1 MQEGIVHIYLSAAI
15 ICLLLALGF
24 LASKKLQVLPA
35 RLLGV
40 NYLIYALQNFLAV
53 FVFSASWEF
62 AAVLRASMAMTLG
75 PASYFYYC
83 SLVGDKAVMHKRW
96 LLHLLP
102 AVLVFIIC
110 FTRSPLADLVELMI
124 ISSFAIYL
132 IFTCRL
138 LIGGKQHLQ
147 QLAQYADAAYRW
159 LLILAAIMAINLS
172 VEIWVYIESRK
183 GMPFTQSWAIFL
195 GAAVFLLFHIATLL
209 LVIMRAPLME
219 WMHALQDLRLSKTK
233 PMNDAEVRDIF
244 ERWQAA
250 VIERELYKREG
261 GVTLEQAGRILVI
274 PARQISQAINRIY
287 GGSFSQYLND
297 CRVKAAQ
304 TLLRDNPEMPITSL
318 MMEAGFSTK
327 SNFNKE
333 FLRVTGLSPSDYRKQ
348 AEATSYAQSLST

>member
-1 MQEGIVHIYLSAAI
+1 MQEGIVRIYLSAAI

-53 FVFSASWEF
+53 LVFGAGLEL
-62 AAVLRASMAMTLG
+62 AAVLRAAIAMTLG

-83 SLVGDKAVMHKRW
+83 SLIGGKAVIHKRW

-102 AVLVFIIC
+102 AALVFVLC
-110 FTRSPLADLVELMI
+110 FTHSPLADLTELMI
-124 ISSFAIYL
+124 IGSFAIYL
-132 IFTCRL
+132 IFTCKL
-138 LIGGKQHLQ
+138 LVGGKQRLQ
-147 QLAQYADAAYRW
+147 QLAQHADAAYRW
-159 LLILAAIMAINLS
+159 LLILAAIMAINLI
-172 VEIWVYIESRK
+172 VEIWVYTESRS
-183 GMPFTQSWAIFL
+183 GIPLTQSWAIFL
-195 GAAVFLLFHIATLL
+195 GAAIFLFFHIATLL

-219 WMHALQDLRLSKTK
+219 WMHALQDLRLSKIK
-233 PMNDAEVRDIF
+233 PISDAEARDIF
-244 ERWQAA
+244 NRWEQ
-250 VIERELYKREG
+250 VVNERELYKREG

-304 TLLRDNPEMPITSL
+304 TLLRDNPDMPITTL

-348 AEATSYAQSLST
+348 AEAISPANS

>member
-53 FVFSASWEF
+53 LVFGAGLEF
-62 AAVLRASMAMTLG
+62 AAVLRAAIAMTLG

-83 SLVGDKAVMHKRW
+83 SLVGSEAAHNRW

-102 AVLVFIIC
+102 AALVFVLC
-110 FTRSPLADLVELMI
+110 FTHSPLADLTELMI
-124 ISSFAIYL
+124 IGSFAIYL
-132 IFTCRL
+132 IFTCKL
-138 LIGGKQHLQ
+138 LVGGKQRLQ
-147 QLAQYADAAYRW
+147 QLAQHADAAYRW
-159 LLILAAIMAINLS
+159 LLILAAIMAINLI
-172 VEIWVYIESRK
+172 VEIWVYTESRS
-183 GMPFTQSWAIFL
+183 GVPLTQSWAIFL
-195 GAAVFLLFHIATLL
+195 GAAVFLFFHIATLL

-219 WMHALQDLRLSKTK
+219 WMHALQDLRLSKIK
-233 PMNDAEVRDIF
+233 PMSDAEARDIF
-244 ERWQAA
+244 ERWQVA

-261 GVTLEQAGRILVI
+261 GVTLDQAGRILVI

-287 GGSFSQYLND
+287 GSSFSQYLND

-304 TLLRDNPEMPITSL
+304 TLLRDNADMPITTL

-348 AEATSYAQSLST
+348 AEATSPAQ